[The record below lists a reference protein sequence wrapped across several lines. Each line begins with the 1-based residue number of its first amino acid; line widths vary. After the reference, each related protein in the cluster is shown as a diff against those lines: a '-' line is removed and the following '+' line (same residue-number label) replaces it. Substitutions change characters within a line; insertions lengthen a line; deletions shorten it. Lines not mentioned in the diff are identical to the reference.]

1 MQHDFGYM
9 WTVKMLNS
17 GQLSEAVGR
26 GGGGDGERL
35 ITGQIS
41 LKTQDD
47 SLYSR
52 MTTANNHASAFQNK
66 SKYKI
71 VPGMIGKTT
80 TVSLI
85 QSFTM

>member
-41 LKTQDD
+41 LKT
-47 SLYSR
+47 
-52 MTTANNHASAFQNK
+52 
-66 SKYKI
+66 
-71 VPGMIGKTT
+71 
-80 TVSLI
+80 
-85 QSFTM
+85 

>member
-41 LKTQDD
+41 LKTQDALTVQQD
-47 SLYSR
+47 DYCQQPCLCV
-52 MTTANNHASAFQNK
+52 
-66 SKYKI
+66 SKQEQI
-71 VPGMIGKTT
+71 
-80 TVSLI
+80 
-85 QSFTM
+85 